1 MKTLFYATVLMYG
14 MSFSVTVI
22 ADLITNKTQFFGGL
36 NMTICVVGH
45 SNPDTDSVT
54 SAIALSALMNA
65 QGQAAKACMQ
75 SDADGLN
82 PESKMV
88 LDRFGLAAP
97 EQISDASGKQLALVD
112 FSDIGQGP
120 DNLSDAE
127 VVAIVDHHKIGDV
140 TTNNP
145 ILFRAEPV
153 GCTGTVLN
161 KMFKDS
167 GIAMPKDVA
176 GGMLAAILSDTVNFK
191 SPTCTDDDK
200 AAVAE
205 LKSVAGVDDTEE
217 LFMAMLKAKSS
228 VDGVP
233 AKDLLFRDYKDFD
246 MNGNKVGVGQLELA
260 TLDQVA
266 DIREDLMKAMAE
278 VKADGRHSV
287 LLMLTDVVKEGT
299 DLVVLS
305 EDTALIENAFDGKL
319 ENASMWVDGMMS
331 RKKQTVPNLQNAFGC

>member
-1 MKTLFYATVLMYG
+1 
-14 MSFSVTVI
+14 
-22 ADLITNKTQFFGGL
+22 
-36 NMTICVVGH
+36 MTICVVGH

-54 SAIALSALMNA
+54 AAIGLATFLKA
-65 QGQAAKACMQ
+65 QGQDAKACMQ
-75 SDADGLN
+75 SDAASLN

-97 EQISDASGKQLALVD
+97 EEITDAAGKKVALVD
-112 FSDIGQGP
+112 FSDVAQAPANIG
-120 DNLSDAE
+120 DAE
-127 VVAIVDHHKIGDV
+127 VVTIVDHHKIGDV

-145 ILFRAEPV
+145 ILFRNEPV
-153 GCTGTVLN
+153 GCTGTVLT
-161 KMFKDS
+161 KMFKDANLA
-167 GIAMPKDVA
+167 IPKEVA

-191 SPTCTDDDK
+191 SPTCTEDDK
-200 AAVAE
+200 VAVAE
-205 LKSVAGVDDTEE
+205 LKEIAGVTDTEE

-246 MNGNKVGVGQLELA
+246 MKGNKVGVGQLELA

-266 DIREDLMKAMAE
+266 DIRDDLLAAMKE

-299 DLVVLS
+299 DLVVVS
-305 EDTALIENAFDGKL
+305 DDAALIEGAFDGKL
-319 ENASMWVDGMMS
+319 DGTSMWVDGMMS

>member
-1 MKTLFYATVLMYG
+1 
-14 MSFSVTVI
+14 
-22 ADLITNKTQFFGGL
+22 
-36 NMTICVVGH
+36 MTICVVGH

-54 SAIALSALMNA
+54 AAIGLATFLKA
-65 QGQAAKACMQ
+65 QGQDAKACMQ
-75 SDADGLN
+75 TNSADLN

-88 LDRFGLAAP
+88 IERFGLTMPEEIKDAA
-97 EQISDASGKQLALVD
+97 GKTMALVD
-112 FSDIGQGP
+112 FSDIAQAPANIG
-120 DNLSDAE
+120 DAE
-127 VVAIVDHHKIGDV
+127 VVTVVDHHKIGDV
-140 TTNNP
+140 TTNSP

-161 KMFKDS
+161 KMFKEAGLS
-167 GIAMPKDVA
+167 IPKEVA

-191 SPTCTDDDK
+191 SPTCTEDDK

-205 LKSVAGVDDTEE
+205 LKVVAGVEDTEE

-246 MNGNKVGVGQLELA
+246 MKGMKVGVGQLELA

-266 DIREDLMKAMAE
+266 DIREDLLNAMKE

-299 DLVVLS
+299 DLVVVS
-305 EDTALIENAFDGKL
+305 DDAALIEKAFDGKL
-319 ENASMWVDGMMS
+319 EGTSMWVDGMMS
-331 RKKQTVPNLQNAFGC
+331 RKKQTVPNLQKAFGC

>member
-1 MKTLFYATVLMYG
+1 
-14 MSFSVTVI
+14 
-22 ADLITNKTQFFGGL
+22 
-36 NMTICVVGH
+36 MTICVVGH

-54 SAIALSALMNA
+54 SAIALSALLNA
-65 QGQAAKACMQ
+65 QGQDAKACMQ
-75 SDADGLN
+75 CDAANLN

-88 LDRFGLAAP
+88 LDRFSLTAP
-97 EQISDASGKQLALVD
+97 EKISDASGKQLALVD
-112 FSDIGQGP
+112 FSDIAQGP
-120 DNLSDAE
+120 ANLADAE
-127 VVAIVDHHKIGDV
+127 VVTIVDHHKIGDV

-161 KMFKDS
+161 KMFKES
-167 GIAMPKDVA
+167 GVAIPQNIA

-200 AAVAE
+200 AAVAD
-205 LKSVAGVDDTEE
+205 LKKVAGVDDTEE
-217 LFMAMLKAKSS
+217 LFMEMLKAKSS
-228 VDGVP
+228 VAGVP

-246 MNGNKVGVGQLELA
+246 MKGNKVGVGQLELA
-260 TLDQVA
+260 TLEQVA
-266 DIREDLMKAMAE
+266 DIRNDLVKAMEE

-305 EDTALIENAFDGKL
+305 DDPALIEKAFEAKL
-319 ENASMWVDGMMS
+319 ENGSMWIDGMMS
-331 RKKQTVPNLQNAFGC
+331 RKKQTVPNLQNVFGC